1 MGPENVA
8 NSSLLAKKRLIRC
21 PVCPRRGSGSPAGR
35 RPPPP
40 VSPPPST
47 GVRRHLRASRRR
59 PPGGTRVYWRET
71 KGGA

>member
-35 RPPPP
+35 RPPRR
-40 VSPPPST
+40 SAPPST